1 MFKKDTRPA
10 VSQEVKNLIAAGCIF
25 EGNLTI
31 TEGITRIDGEVKG
44 NIIGSGGLI
53 VGEQGSIKG
62 NINVKEVVIYGVVE
76 GDISANTVELKAKS
90 RVRGNITT
98 SELIVERGAV
108 YNGEC
113 RMEVYEKR
121 GAESLTE

>member
-1 MFKKDTRPA
+1 MFKRGSRPA
-10 VSQEVKNLIAAGCIF
+10 VSQEVKSLIAAGCIF

-31 TEGITRIDGEVKG
+31 PEGITRLDGEIKG
-44 NIIGSGGLI
+44 NIMGSGGLI

-62 NINVKEVVIYGVVE
+62 NINVKDVVVYGVVE

>member
-10 VSQEVKNLIAAGCIF
+10 VNQEVKNLIAAGCIF

-76 GDISANTVELKAKS
+76 GDISANMVELKAKS

>member
-10 VSQEVKNLIAAGCIF
+10 VNQEVKNLIAAGCIF

-62 NINVKEVVIYGVVE
+62 NINVKEVVVYGVVE
-76 GDISANTVELKAKS
+76 GDISANMVELKAKS
-90 RVRGNITT
+90 RVRGNINT